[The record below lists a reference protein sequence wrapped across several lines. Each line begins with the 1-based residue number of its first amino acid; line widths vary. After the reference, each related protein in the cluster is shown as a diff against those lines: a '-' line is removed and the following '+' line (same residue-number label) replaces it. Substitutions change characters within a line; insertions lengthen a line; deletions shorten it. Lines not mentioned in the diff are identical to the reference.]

1 MFPKSGE
8 MRIISGKGWPGS
20 KMEIPEFAQN
30 RFFLQNTEKYSKKCD
45 RSQKIWVEH
54 TQEVVEDRSR
64 WNQFLVFAS
73 RSHRQSRLIR
83 VILFLCLRHSSI
95 WKITNLVLKNRRG
108 SNLTRCGGYW
118 KIFPSSGRIGYW
130 WSIMW
135 HETPF
140 TGMCLIVR
148 PMAAHCD
155 LLMVKRPSCRNIF
168 LFQKCDKNPFFIFR
182 RAFCLYPV

>member
-1 MFPKSGE
+1 M
-8 MRIISGKGWPGS
+8 MRTKKLLRTDPVETSFLSLPRDPTVKVGS
-20 KMEIPEFAQN
+20 FVS
-30 RFFLQNTEKYSKKCD
+30 FCSF
-45 RSQKIWVEH
+45 V
-54 TQEVVEDRSR
+54 
-64 WNQFLVFAS
+64 LV
-73 RSHRQSRLIR
+73 
-83 VILFLCLRHSSI
+83 
-95 WKITNLVLKNRRG
+95 TNLVLKNRRG

-168 LFQKCDKNPFFIFR
+168 LFQKCDKNPFLFSDDGHYDRVRGSFAQLLSKWSFTLESFR
-182 RAFCLYPV
+182 KDRTRDDIL